1 MTKLTFELITSHGD
15 KLGRKACRAINTQ
28 NSLTDLFCC
37 KNSFP
42 AMPHDTGAP
51 NPFSFH
57 KLQLFN
63 VQIQL
68 LSEIHRKKTLGQ
80 FWRIRHY
87 SSAKKKKKKI
97 PQGTYTML

>member
-1 MTKLTFELITSHGD
+1 
-15 KLGRKACRAINTQ
+15 
-28 NSLTDLFCC
+28 
-37 KNSFP
+37 
-42 AMPHDTGAP
+42 MPHDTGAP

-57 KLQLFN
+57 KLQLFY

-87 SSAKKKKKKI
+87 SSAKKKKKKYHKEHI
-97 PQGTYTML
+97 LCCEHLLSFILWKF